1 MASILKADIWQSTAG
16 TAKSACINSAQFVT
30 TANTYYSG
38 ANSLNSPVQIT
49 DMNYTYTPIVSGS
62 KILIM
67 FDVIIGQTSNDS
79 ASVRFS
85 INGSFPFIGATN
97 SNGYIGYSSQSSY
110 VNNTSASNF
119 NYCGRYLYQ
128 NTGLTALSLVMYGYE
143 QGGSFYLNRSYSYDD
158 SARARGPSTWTILE
172 FQP

>member
-1 MASILKADIWQSTAG
+1 MASILKFDQWLATDG
-16 TAKSACINSAQFVT
+16 TSRNAVVNVQQFVT

-38 ANSLNSPVQIT
+38 AGTLNSPVEIT
-49 DMNYTYTPIVSGS
+49 DMAYTFVPKVAGS

-67 FDVIIGQTSNDS
+67 FDVIIGQTNNDS

-97 SNGYIGYSSQSSY
+97 SGGYIGYSSQSTY
-110 VNNTSASNF
+110 MNNTSASNL
-119 NYCGRYLYQ
+119 NYSGRYLYQ
-128 NTGLTALSLVMYGYE
+128 NAGLTPLVLKMYGYE

-158 SARARGPSTWTILE
+158 SARARGLSTWTILE
-172 FQP
+172 FQA

>member
-1 MASILKADIWQSTAG
+1 MPSYAQFDVWQSTAG
-16 TAKSACINSAQFVT
+16 VSKPACINSAQFVT
-30 TANTYYSG
+30 TNNTYYSG
-38 ANSLNSPVQIT
+38 TSNLNSPVQIT
-49 DMNYTYTPIVSGS
+49 DMNYTYTPIASGS

-85 INGSFPFIGATN
+85 INGSFPFIGVTN
-97 SNGYIGYSSQSSY
+97 SGGYIGYSSQSSY

>member
-1 MASILKADIWQSTAG
+1 MASTLKFDTWQATDG
-16 TAKSACINSAQFVT
+16 TSRNAVVNVQQFVT
-30 TANTYYSG
+30 TANTFYSG
-38 ANSLNSPVQIT
+38 ASTLNSPVEIT
-49 DMNYTYTPIVSGS
+49 DLAYTFTPKVSGS

-67 FDVIIGQTSNDS
+67 FDVIIGQTTNNS
-79 ASVRFS
+79 ASIRFS
-85 INGSFPFIGATN
+85 INGSFPFIGVTN
-97 SNGYIGYSSQSSY
+97 SGGYIGYSSQSSY

-128 NTGLTALSLVMYGYE
+128 NSGLTPLALKMFGYE

-158 SARARGPSTWTILE
+158 SARARGSSTWTILE